1 MWAWAPHRSYKWLWL
16 WAGRDQYTAG
26 HKSIKYAELSV
37 NLIFYFVSLLLL
49 DHIWKSWI
57 YYLYLEDKSMF
68 LRLNWHQSKDIR
80 QTFLFLVRKWFSRY
94 PSQTHKKENNIISIL
109 NFILVTIYNFR
120 FGKWDLVC
128 IDTKHLTFPFFIWVW
143 SFQQFSISGQCPDK
157 ISFKKYKNW
166 LTYGCVLALS
176 LCAAGFWEYQKI

>member
-1 MWAWAPHRSYKWLWL
+1 
-16 WAGRDQYTAG
+16 
-26 HKSIKYAELSV
+26 
-37 NLIFYFVSLLLL
+37 
-49 DHIWKSWI
+49 
-57 YYLYLEDKSMF
+57 MF

-128 IDTKHLTFPFFIWVW
+128 IDTKNLTFPFFIWVW
-143 SFQQFSISGQCPDK
+143 SFRQFSISGQCPDK
-157 ISFKKYKNW
+157 ISFKKIQKLIDIW
-166 LTYGCVLALS
+166 
-176 LCAAGFWEYQKI
+176 LCASVISVCSWLLRISKNLKTETIIKKC